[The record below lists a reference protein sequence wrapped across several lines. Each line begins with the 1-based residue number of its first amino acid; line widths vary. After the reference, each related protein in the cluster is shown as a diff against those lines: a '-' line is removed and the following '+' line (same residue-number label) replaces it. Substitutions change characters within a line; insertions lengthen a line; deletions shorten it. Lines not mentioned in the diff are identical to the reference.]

1 MLRKKWLSFLV
12 AVSMVAAMLP
22 TTAFADTVE
31 TTEPVEP
38 QISVTETAQ
47 DEKDPVEG
55 GEQPEVVDNEN
66 TATGEGDKGAGQ
78 SDEDE
83 TVTEETEEETKEPET
98 PADET
103 EEKTE
108 DAEKPASEEAGP
120 DEETAVV
127 PPVTTPEVT
136 ETPVA
141 DNGIATMAETDNVEM
156 NGKQYATVMAA
167 IADVENNGTAT
178 IDLLGDSYEKES
190 VKIDGNKTIT
200 INMNGHTIHV
210 TRGAGSTGTETS
222 GMQFINGSTVTIQN
236 GTLTSDVELAGWF
249 IKNYCDLTLNNVTIH
264 SEKFAA
270 GGINHCGA
278 TLNLK
283 GCTMGPGKDG
293 AYAVQMGNYHT
304 GNTIAIIDGGTYS
317 GIANET
323 GYWNSNGAGV
333 RNAVKTTIRNATV
346 EKVGTVSGDPFYD
359 NSVMTVESGCTVES
373 VEGYAAQINKDGT
386 ANYYASVTAA
396 YEAAETGDTITLCQ
410 SDSNVELD
418 SKLVLDKEGV
428 TLDLNGNTI
437 TAAAGF
443 TSADRQPHLVEVT
456 ADNVIIKD
464 GTLLGTQDTKH
475 GLHVYGGNVTLEN
488 VEIDA
493 TATGGVSGN
502 YHAAVVVNGAG
513 SDRNASL
520 ALQGTVTLKAANEAI
535 NVDTNGGTVASLTVA
550 ENATVDL
557 SGCASGIVVCDPK
570 DNVSFGKNV
579 NLRLPQSDSL
589 LVNDSA
595 DGATI
600 SGIEN
605 IAGIDP
611 AKVGVGAV
619 VTTNGE
625 SKVYSD
631 FKGAYQAAGADSTIK
646 LYEDVKLDSKLVIK
660 TEGLTLDLNG
670 NTITAAAGFTS
681 ADRQPHLVE
690 VTADNVIIKDGTL
703 LGTQDTKHGLHVYGG
718 NVTLENVEIDAT
730 ATGGVS
736 GNYHAAVVVNGAGSD
751 RNASLA
757 LQGTVTLKAANEAIN
772 VDTNGGTVASLT
784 VAENATVDLSGCA
797 SGIVV
802 CDPKDNV
809 SFGKNVNLRLP
820 QSDSLLVNDS
830 ADGATIS
837 GIENIAGID
846 PAKVGVGAVVTT
858 NGESKVYSDFKGA
871 YQAAGADS
879 TIKLYEDVKLDSKLV
894 INTKG
899 LTLDLNGQTI
909 SASDNFKK
917 KGHLVEITADGVSI
931 VNGTIEGNGY
941 VDHAL
946 HVWNADNVTL
956 GNDLVLDNSATTVGG
971 APLVIGASNVTLEG
985 NTTFVTGENSWYGAN
1000 VDSSMV
1006 GDTKEGSSLKVEGKI
1021 VFVGENRYNAGI
1033 WVEDSKGGDP
1043 VNVTVSFEEGS
1054 SAQGNGVDGFRVIYI
1069 KKGADNKPQGTV
1081 EGADNA
1087 GLITD
1092 KDGNYVVKPAPAP
1105 QPQQPAGGSSHKHN
1119 YTWQHSDD
1127 EHWQYCADCGQAISN
1142 GPHTLQWKDGYQECT
1157 VCGYR
1162 VGSSTAAAPAAQAS
1176 APAAAAPAA
1185 PAAPAAAAI
1194 PQTGDASNPMLWVVL
1209 LAVSGSALGALVYTK
1224 KKREE

>member
-1 MLRKKWLSFLV
+1 MLRKKWISLLV
-12 AVSMVAAMLP
+12 AISMVAAMFP
-22 TTAFADTVE
+22 STVFADTVE
-31 TTEPVEP
+31 ATEPVEP
-38 QISVTETAQ
+38 QTSVTETAQ
-47 DEKDPVEG
+47 DKKDPVEG

-103 EEKTE
+103 EEKAE
-108 DAEKPASEEAGP
+108 DAEEPASEEAGP
-120 DEETAVV
+120 GEETAVV

-156 NGKQYATVMAA
+156 NGQQYATVMDA
-167 IADVENNGTAT
+167 IAAVENNGTAT
-178 IDLLGDSYEKES
+178 INLLEDSYEDKS

-200 INMNGHTIHV
+200 INMNGHAIHV

-249 IKNYCDLTLNNVTIH
+249 IKNYCNLILDKVTIN

-278 TLNLK
+278 TLTLK
-283 GCTMGPGKDG
+283 DCMMGPGKDG

-304 GNTIAIIDGGTYS
+304 GDTIAIIDGGTYS

-346 EKVGTVSGDPFYD
+346 EKVGTVSYDPFYD
-359 NSVMTVESGCTVES
+359 NSVMTVEPGCTVNS
-373 VEGYAAQINKDGT
+373 VEGYAAQINKDG
-386 ANYYASVTAA
+386 AVNYYASITAA
-396 YEAAETGDTITLCQ
+396 YEAAKTGDTITLCQ

-443 TSADRQPHLVEVT
+443 TSADGQPHLVEVT
-456 ADNVIIKD
+456 ANNVTIKD

-488 VEIDA
+488 VKIDA

-513 SDRNASL
+513 SDNNASL
-520 ALQGTVTLKAANEAI
+520 ALKGEVILKAANEAI

-557 SGCASGIVVCDPK
+557 SGCASGIVVCDQK
-570 DNVSFGKNV
+570 DKVSFEENV
-579 NLRLPQSDSL
+579 NLNLPRSGSL
-589 LVNDSA
+589 LVNDGA

-646 LYEDVKLDSKLVIK
+646 LYEDV
-660 TEGLTLDLNG
+660 
-670 NTITAAAGFTS
+670 
-681 ADRQPHLVE
+681 Q
-690 VTADNVIIKDGTL
+690 
-703 LGTQDTKHGLHVYGG
+703 
-718 NVTLENVEIDAT
+718 
-730 ATGGVS
+730 
-736 GNYHAAVVVNGAGSD
+736 
-751 RNASLA
+751 
-757 LQGTVTLKAANEAIN
+757 
-772 VDTNGGTVASLT
+772 
-784 VAENATVDLSGCA
+784 
-797 SGIVV
+797 
-802 CDPKDNV
+802 
-809 SFGKNVNLRLP
+809 
-820 QSDSLLVNDS
+820 
-830 ADGATIS
+830 
-837 GIENIAGID
+837 
-846 PAKVGVGAVVTT
+846 
-858 NGESKVYSDFKGA
+858 
-871 YQAAGADS
+871 
-879 TIKLYEDVKLDSKLV
+879 LDSKLV

-931 VNGTIEGNGY
+931 VNGTIQGNEY

-946 HVWNADNVTL
+946 HVWNADNVKL
-956 GNDLVLDNSATTVGG
+956 GNGLVLDNAATTVGG

-985 NTTFVTGENSWYGAN
+985 NTTFVTGEKSWYGAN

-1006 GDTKEGSSLKVEGKI
+1006 GDKKEGSSLTVEGKI
-1021 VFVGENRYNAGI
+1021 VFVGENVYNAGI

-1043 VNVTVSFEEGS
+1043 VKVTVSFEEGS

-1069 KKGADNKPQGTV
+1069 KKDNDNKPQGTV
-1081 EGADNA
+1081 EGAENA

-1092 KDGNYVVKPAPAP
+1092 EEGNYIVKPAPAP